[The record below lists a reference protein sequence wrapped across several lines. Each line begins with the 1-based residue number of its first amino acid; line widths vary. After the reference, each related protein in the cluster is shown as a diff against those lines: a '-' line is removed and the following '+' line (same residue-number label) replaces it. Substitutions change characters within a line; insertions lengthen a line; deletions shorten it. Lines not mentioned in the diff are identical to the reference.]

1 MQTLIKTLALLLLLG
16 CTLYQANAQC
26 SRWKK
31 NNPNWQFRTALG
43 LTPTFI
49 KDHVDAEVPPVSLEL
64 RYRPHPKF
72 SIGLLA
78 GTSVSNTTQE
88 HHTGVR
94 QSFRNTFRMYAL
106 RAGVHSQRWEKWDAY
121 GGLVLAYQNNTV
133 TSTAE
138 GKTPLSEPP
147 IHFVPRKTGFFYSA
161 FLGTAYRPYP
171 QIELFGEL
179 SYGLSIVTVGAGF
192 SW

>member
-1 MQTLIKTLALLLLLG
+1 MQTLFRTLALLIVLG
-16 CTLYQANAQC
+16 CISPTAAAQC

-43 LTPTFI
+43 LAPTFI
-49 KDHVDAEVPPVSLEL
+49 KDHVQTEVPPVSLEI

-78 GTSVSNTTQE
+78 GTSVSTTTHE
-88 HHTGVR
+88 HHTGVQ
-94 QSFRNTFRMYAL
+94 QSFRNAFRMYAL
-106 RAGVHSQRWEKWDAY
+106 RAGVHSQRWEKWEAY
-121 GGLVLAYQNNTV
+121 GGMVLAYQNNII
-133 TSTAE
+133 SSSME
-138 GKTPLSEPP
+138 DKTPISEPP

-161 FLGTAYRPYP
+161 FVGTAYRPYP

-179 SYGLSIVTVGAGF
+179 SYGLSLVTVGAGF